1 MKRSGKETSKTVFV
15 TVGSTKFE
23 NLINRVLDTEILKL
37 LKAHSY
43 TRIVLQ
49 VGNGRHIDD
58 DLFKFNEANLNFKSG
73 VEEVA
78 TFSKEN
84 VEIVAYRYKKSIRDD
99 ILNADLIISHAGAGS
114 VMESLEANKKLI
126 VVINEMLMDNHQL
139 ELAVK
144 MNDEGYSLYTTCEGL
159 KDKIELINSKECRL
173 KTYVRGD
180 PSLFGV
186 HLDKIMS

>member
-1 MKRSGKETSKTVFV
+1 MKRTGKETSKTVFV

-23 NLINRVLDTEILKL
+23 NLINRVLEADILNL

-43 TRIVLQ
+43 NKVILQ
-49 VGNGRHIDD
+49 VGNGHHKYD
-58 DLFKFNEANLNFKSG
+58 DLFNFSQANLNFKSG

-78 TFSKEN
+78 TFLKDN
-84 VEIVAYRYKKSIRDD
+84 VEILAYRYKKSIGDD

-139 ELAVK
+139 ELAEK
-144 MNDEGYSLYTTCEGL
+144 MHDEGYSLYTTCEGL
-159 KDKIELINSKECRL
+159 REKIELINSRNCQL
-173 KTYVRGD
+173 KTYARGQ

-186 HLDKIMS
+186 HLNKIMS